1 MQMNS
6 GHAWITFGTAD
17 ATHGEHAALRRDA
30 ARDATRRSATDAR
43 DARRPTWA
51 RATADE
57 QVIGDVDSGRRAVE
71 EETYFTKCRAQRKQ
85 RTQRALSC
93 LFARTGA
100 IFSVLRS
107 FDWSPRDFFCQVI
120 NSDVE
125 HRAYGQLD

>member
-1 MQMNS
+1 VQMNS

-57 QVIGDVDSGRRAVE
+57 QVIGDVE
-71 EETYFTKCRAQRKQ
+71 E
-85 RTQRALSC
+85 
-93 LFARTGA
+93 
-100 IFSVLRS
+100 
-107 FDWSPRDFFCQVI
+107 
-120 NSDVE
+120 
-125 HRAYGQLD
+125 